1 MALLSEID
9 WLIILAVGGFL
20 LFGRGNTQA
29 LRTLGRW
36 YGRAA
41 RLKQE
46 MLGEIAQAADLPL
59 PAGATPGSFRAALL
73 GLGSEAPTSRGVP
86 VAVRTPPTTPPGP
99 PPVEPIVPWGGGS
112 MVTGWSSSVDSLRP
126 SEEVRP

>member
-1 MALLSEID
+1 MALFSDID

-36 YGRAA
+36 YGRAT

-46 MLGEIAQAADLPL
+46 LMGELARAADLPM
-59 PAGATPGSFRAALL
+59 PAGGSAGSIRSALL
-73 GLGSEAPTSRGVP
+73 GLGTETGPTTRGIP
-86 VAVRTPPTTPPGP
+86 AAVRTPPAAPPAPLPLEPTPW
-99 PPVEPIVPWGGGS
+99 IGGS
-112 MVTGWSSSVDSLRP
+112 LVTGWSSSGASVRP
-126 SEEVRP
+126 TEEVRP

>member
-1 MALLSEID
+1 MALLSDVD
-9 WLIILAVGGFL
+9 WLIVLAVGGFL

-46 MLGEIAQAADLPL
+46 LMGEFARAADLPL
-59 PAGATPGSFRAALL
+59 PANGSPGSIRSALL
-73 GLGSEAPTSRGVP
+73 GMGSDAPTSRGVP
-86 VAVRTPPTTPPGP
+86 IAVRTPPSSPQGP
-99 PPVEPIVPWGGGS
+99 SPAEPVAPWGGGYVVAS
-112 MVTGWSSSVDSLRP
+112 WSSSVDS
-126 SEEVRP
+126 VRPNEVQRP